1 MCIIKRIDDSISN
14 PNSNPILQ
22 KWCTCKKQKNKKKK
36 KKVER
41 KRTHNLTKYR
51 EREQERQKY
60 GRRESTQS
68 QPNRQKFTIF
78 QFGTVTG
85 ERESLY
91 R

>member
-1 MCIIKRIDDSISN
+1 MVYNAKSKKIKKRGE
-14 PNSNPILQ
+14 
-22 KWCTCKKQKNKKKK
+22 

-41 KRTHNLTKYR
+41 KRTHNLTKCREKERQRARKTETRKKR
-51 EREQERQKY
+51 ERDTKP
-60 GRRESTQS
+60 T
-68 QPNRQKFTIF
+68 NRQKFTIF